1 MFDWLLP
8 ENHAIAILKN
18 DHDKVKGLFDEY
30 DRTEVNAARTIMDKA
45 LTGLKVHA
53 ILEEEI
59 FYPTVRKHVG
69 VELMNEAAEEHHLAK
84 VLIAELEQK
93 SWSGDQ
99 REAKFRV
106 LAEVGRHHIKE
117 EEEQMLPKAKEMD
130 IDFEQL
136 GMRLLARKNELLKTG
151 IP

>member
-1 MFDWLLP
+1 MITRPGTEIARCNPRGGLNMFDWLLP

-45 LTGLKVHA
+45 LTELKVHT

-69 VELMNEAAEEHHLAK
+69 AELMNEAAEEHHLAK

-93 SWSGDQ
+93 SGSGDQ
-99 REAKFRV
+99 RDAKFRV
-106 LAEVGRHHIKE
+106 L
-117 EEEQMLPKAKEMD
+117 
-130 IDFEQL
+130 
-136 GMRLLARKNELLKTG
+136 
-151 IP
+151 